1 MKKRKRNYRLVRTVD
16 RDIEIERRFLW
27 IFWLRVKNKNKAV
40 EHFIDRETALDY
52 LRNVER
58 RINYKEEILDYYTI
72 N

>member
-1 MKKRKRNYRLVRTVD
+1 MKKRKRNYKLVRTVD

-40 EHFIDRETALDY
+40 EYFIDRETALDY